1 MEDFIKKL
9 TVYNDNYDAELL
21 ERVYLKARDL
31 HKDQKRKSG
40 EPYIIHP
47 MAVAVILAELG
58 MDDRTI
64 AAGLLHD
71 VVEDTVYTLQ
81 ELEKEFGPEIAMLVD
96 GVTKLT
102 SLVLESKETRQA
114 ENVRKMFLAMSKDIR
129 VLIIKLSDRLHNMR
143 TIQYQSPEK
152 IREKCQET
160 LDIYAPL
167 AARLGIYAFK
177 FEMEDIS
184 FKMLEPEAYNALDE
198 QMRVRQT
205 QRSEIVEDV
214 IAQISAT
221 LNELGID
228 YEIYGRQKHYYSIY
242 KKMQF
247 QQKGIDEIFDLNA
260 VRVIVDT
267 VKDCYGVLGT
277 VHTMWTPIPGR
288 FKDYIAMPKPN
299 RYQSLHTTLI
309 GKNGVP
315 FEVQIRTKEMHRVA
329 EYGIA
334 AHWKYKERI
343 ESDDEEVKLAWVRQ
357 MLETQQDEKD
367 PRAFVENLKMD
378 LFTNQVF
385 VFTPKGDVMELPAGS
400 TPLDFA
406 FKIHTDIGAKCTGA
420 KVNGKMVPIDYKLQN
435 GEIIDIVTSANSKG
449 PNMDWLKIVKTSGAK
464 NKIRQY
470 LKRENRSDNAEK
482 GRKLLEKTAQRK
494 GWDLQIMLKNSYIVK
509 AAKAQNFETVEDLY
523 NSVSYGGAVLNRT
536 MLLCESAYHEEKQ
549 ADLKRKEK
557 EEAKKLFKEKKHKNT
572 TKGVTVKGVG
582 DLLIHFS
589 KCCSP
594 VPGDEIVGFTTKGN
608 GVSIH
613 RKDCINMLSLPDN
626 LKERLIEVDWEANKG
641 DLTFDAVISILAE
654 DRKGLL
660 AEFSKI
666 CEQMDINING
676 VNLRADQE
684 GTVNITL
691 TLAILNL
698 EDVERIMNRFKLVKG
713 VGDVYRGF

>member
-1 MEDFIKKL
+1 
-9 TVYNDNYDAELL
+9 
-21 ERVYLKARDL
+21 
-31 HKDQKRKSG
+31 
-40 EPYIIHP
+40 
-47 MAVAVILAELG
+47 
-58 MDDRTI
+58 
-64 AAGLLHD
+64 
-71 VVEDTVYTLQ
+71 
-81 ELEKEFGPEIAMLVD
+81 
-96 GVTKLT
+96 
-102 SLVLESKETRQA
+102 
-114 ENVRKMFLAMSKDIR
+114 
-129 VLIIKLSDRLHNMR
+129 
-143 TIQYQSPEK
+143 
-152 IREKCQET
+152 
-160 LDIYAPL
+160 
-167 AARLGIYAFK
+167 
-177 FEMEDIS
+177 
-184 FKMLEPEAYNALDE
+184 
-198 QMRVRQT
+198 
-205 QRSEIVEDV
+205 
-214 IAQISAT
+214 
-221 LNELGID
+221 
-228 YEIYGRQKHYYSIY
+228 
-242 KKMQF
+242 MQF